1 MRMAGTDHHNSSRNP
16 STPFHL
22 FMKTLLI
29 RLAVFALCLNALPLL
44 AQRESF
50 DTTVTRKADVIIL
63 EMENPTAS
71 GTDKS
76 ATMLRNGLSYD
87 GQSLGVNTSLKAV
100 TFDNIFFKLD
110 STELR
115 DDASRLQVAEIA
127 AALKSPK
134 LRDVPF
140 LIEGHTCDLG
150 ENDYNLKL
158 SAQRAEAIRKLL
170 IKQGIAE
177 GRLASLGFG
186 ESEIV
191 DPVKK
196 GDSRV
201 TAETRRMKSRRVALR
216 RIMPKPASAKK

>member
-1 MRMAGTDHHNSSRNP
+1 
-16 STPFHL
+16 
-22 FMKTLLI
+22 MKTLII
-29 RLAVFALCLNALPLL
+29 RLAAFTLCLHALPAL

-50 DTTVTRKADVIIL
+50 ETTVTRKADVIIL
-63 EMENPTAS
+63 EMEKPAAS
-71 GTDKS
+71 GGGKS
-76 ATMLRNGLSYD
+76 GTMLRDGLSHD
-87 GQSLGVNTSLKAV
+87 GQRLSVSASPKAV

-110 STELR
+110 STDLR

-134 LRDVPF
+134 LKDAQF

-150 ENDYNLKL
+150 ENDHNMKL

-170 IKQGIAE
+170 IKQGIPKE
-177 GRLASLGFG
+177 RLASLGFG

-196 GDSRV
+196 GDSPA

-216 RIMPKPASAKK
+216 RIMPQPVAKK